1 MNDPIH
7 PSQRVLLGAVL
18 AFCIAPVGVGA
29 AASFDCRK
37 ASSKEER
44 LICSNRNL
52 SDLDGQ
58 MAGAFKAARQKSN
71 DKDALLADQ
80 KDWLETRSM
89 CVLRGDKAMQINCL
103 ISATENRRA
112 ELLNLTISGE
122 LAPEGS
128 AATMS
133 NSIVGRRIQGR
144 CHMDYC
150 GWFSIEKR
158 SIAARAPDGVLY
170 KVESRYWESKHP
182 EGTYDT
188 PAPLKDNGRSDW
200 YAFCSLTRPATL
212 FHDST
217 ENNWVV
223 STLSPNDQSGIFGY
237 NESAYTEYFA
247 ACHDFEITDV
257 YGQMI
262 SKAKRFGYRVGAEA
276 VKQER
281 LSDPIDYLAE

>member
-1 MNDPIH
+1 MR
-7 PSQRVLLGAVL
+7 PSSRVLLGF
-18 AFCIAPVGVGA
+18 AFVFCLMPAGVGIT
-29 AASFDCRK
+29 ASFDCRK

-52 SDLDGQ
+52 SDLDVQ
-58 MAGAFKAARQKSN
+58 MADAFKAARRRSN

-89 CVLRGDKAMQINCL
+89 CVLRGDKAMQISCL
-103 ISATENRRA
+103 ISATENRRD
-112 ELLNLTISGE
+112 ELLNLTMSAE

-133 NSIVGRRIQGR
+133 NSILGRRIQGR

-158 SIAARAPDGVLY
+158 SVAARAPDGVLY
-170 KVESRYWESKHP
+170 EVESRYWESKHP
-182 EGTYDT
+182 EGTYET
-188 PAPLKDNGRSDW
+188 PAPLKDSGRGDW

-212 FHDST
+212 FHDSA

-223 STLSPNDQSGIFGY
+223 SALSPNDQGGIFGY

-247 ACHDFEITDV
+247 ACHDIEITDV

-262 SKAKRFGYRVGAEA
+262 SKAKRLGYRVDAEA

-281 LSDPIDYLAE
+281 LSDPKDYLSE

>member
-1 MNDPIH
+1 MRL
-7 PSQRVLLGAVL
+7 SARVLLGMAL
-18 AFCIAPVGVGA
+18 AICLLPSGVGV

-44 LICSNRNL
+44 LICTNRNL
-52 SDLDGQ
+52 SALDGQ
-58 MAGAFKAARQKSN
+58 MADAFKAARRKSN
-71 DKDALLADQ
+71 EKDALLADQ

-112 ELLNLTISGE
+112 ELLNLTMSGE

-150 GWFSIEKR
+150 GWFSIEER

-170 KVESRYWESKHP
+170 RVESRYWESKHP

-188 PAPLKDNGRSDW
+188 PAPLKDNGRGDW
-200 YAFCSLTRPATL
+200 YVFCSLTRPAMM
-212 FHDST
+212 FHDSST

-223 STLSPNDQSGIFGY
+223 STLSPNDQGGIFGY
-237 NESAYTEYFA
+237 NESSYTEYFA
-247 ACHDFEITDV
+247 ACHDIEITDV
-257 YGQMI
+257 YGQI
-262 SKAKRFGYRVGAEA
+262 SPKVKGLGYRVDAEA

-281 LSDPIDYLAE
+281 LSNPKDYLSE

>member
-1 MNDPIH
+1 MRL
-7 PSQRVLLGAVL
+7 SSLMLLGSALAVCVL
-18 AFCIAPVGVGA
+18 SAADGV

-58 MAGAFKAARQKSN
+58 MADAFKAARQRSN

-80 KDWLETRSM
+80 KDWLETRGM
-89 CVLRGDKAMQINCL
+89 CLLRGDKAMQISCL

-112 ELLNLTISGE
+112 ELLNLPMSGD
-122 LAPEGS
+122 LTPEGS

-133 NSIVGRRIQGR
+133 NSIIGRRIQGR

-150 GWFSIEKR
+150 GWFSIENR
-158 SIAARAPDGVLY
+158 NVAARAPDGVLY

-182 EGTYDT
+182 EGSYDT
-188 PAPLKDNGRSDW
+188 PAPLKDHGRGDW

-212 FHDST
+212 FHDSAA
-217 ENNWVV
+217 NNWVV
-223 STLSPNDQSGIFGY
+223 STLSPNDQGGIFGY

-247 ACHDFEITDV
+247 ACHDIEITDV

-262 SKAKRFGYRVGAEA
+262 SKAKRLGYRVGAEA

-281 LSDPIDYLAE
+281 LSNPMDYLAE

>member
-7 PSQRVLLGAVL
+7 PSRRVLLGAVL
-18 AFCIAPVGVGA
+18 AFCIMPMGIGA

-37 ASSKEER
+37 ASSKDER
-44 LICSNRNL
+44 LICSNKNL
-52 SDLDGQ
+52 SDLDAQ
-58 MAGAFKAARQKSN
+58 MADAFKAARRKSN

-89 CVLRGDKAMQINCL
+89 CVLRGDKAMQISCL
-103 ISATENRRA
+103 ISATENRRD
-112 ELLNLTISGE
+112 ELLNLTMSGE

-188 PAPLKDNGRSDW
+188 PAPLKENGRGDW

-217 ENNWVV
+217 EKNWVV
-223 STLSPNDQSGIFGY
+223 STLSPSDQGGIFGY
-237 NESAYTEYFA
+237 NESSYTEYFA
-247 ACHDFEITDV
+247 ACHDIEITDV
-257 YGQMI
+257 YGQMV
-262 SKAKRFGYRVGAEA
+262 SKAKRLGYRVDAEA

-281 LSDPIDYLAE
+281 LPDPMDYLPE

>member
-1 MNDPIH
+1 MNDPTH
-7 PSQRVLLGAVL
+7 PSLRALLGAAL
-18 AFCIAPVGVGA
+18 AFCLMPMGIGA

-44 LICSNRNL
+44 LICTNRNL
-52 SDLDGQ
+52 SDVDGQ
-58 MAGAFKAARQKSN
+58 MADAFKAARKKSD

-89 CVLRGDKAMQINCL
+89 CLLRGDKAMQISCL
-103 ISATENRRA
+103 ISATENRWA
-112 ELLNLTISGE
+112 ELLNLTMRSE
-122 LAPEGS
+122 LPPEGS

-150 GWFSIEKR
+150 GWFSIERR
-158 SIAARAPDGVLY
+158 SVAARVPHGVLY
-170 KVESRYWESKHP
+170 KVESRHWETKHP

-200 YAFCSLTRPATL
+200 YAFCSLTRPATI
-212 FHDST
+212 FHDSA
-217 ENNWVV
+217 ENSWVV
-223 STLSPNDQSGIFGY
+223 STLSPNDPGGIFGY
-237 NESAYTEYFA
+237 NESAYTEYLA
-247 ACHDFEITDV
+247 ACHDIEITDV
-257 YGQMI
+257 YGQMA
-262 SKAKRFGYRVGAEA
+262 SKAKRLGYRVDAEA

-281 LSDPIDYLAE
+281 LADPMDYLSE

>member
-1 MNDPIH
+1 MR
-7 PSQRVLLGAVL
+7 PSSRVLLAGAL
-18 AFCIAPVGVGA
+18 AFCLLPAGVGF

-44 LICSNRNL
+44 LICTNRNL
-52 SDLDGQ
+52 SNLDGQ
-58 MAGAFKAARQKSN
+58 MAEAFKAARKKAK

-89 CVLRGDKAMQINCL
+89 CVLRGDKAMQISCL

-112 ELLNLTISGE
+112 ELLNLTMSGE
-122 LAPEGS
+122 LAPEGG

-158 SIAARAPDGVLY
+158 SVAARAPDGVLY
-170 KVESRYWESKHP
+170 RVESRYWESRHP

-200 YAFCSLTRPATL
+200 YAFCSLTRPATM
-212 FHDST
+212 FHDNDES
-217 ENNWVV
+217 NWVV
-223 STLSPNDQSGIFGY
+223 STLSPNDPGGIFGY

-247 ACHDFEITDV
+247 ACHDIEISDV
-257 YGQMI
+257 YGQMV
-262 SKAKRFGYRVGAEA
+262 SKAKRLGYRIDAEA

-281 LSDPIDYLAE
+281 LSRPIDYLSQ